1 MDRVQSMQVF
11 VAVAEEEGFAA
22 GARRVGLSAPSATRA
37 INGLEAQLGARL
49 FTRTTRRLHL
59 TDVGR
64 RYLDDVRHILTSLQ
78 AADDAARGA
87 ASAPVGL
94 LRLTCPNEFGR
105 IYILPIL
112 LDYLDE
118 YPEMRA
124 ELVLLDRVVNI
135 VEEGFDVALRIGHLP
150 SSTLSAVKVGAV
162 RRVVCAAPSYL
173 ERYGTPEVPTDL
185 AAHRIVAINA
195 VSSATEWRFGTDQQ
209 DAVRIT
215 PQLCVSTVAAGLDA
229 ARAGWGICRMLSYQ
243 AGRDVAAGHLACL
256 LEDYEPDSMPIHLVH
271 AEGRRAPAKVR
282 SFIDFARDRLRADPV
297 LQALSSSKG
306 CGLSV

>member
-1 MDRVQSMQVF
+1 MDRIQSLQVF

-22 GARRVGLSAPSATRA
+22 GARRCNLSPPSATRA
-37 INGLEAQLGARL
+37 INGLEAELGARL

-59 TDVGR
+59 TDVGT
-64 RYLDDVRHILTSLQ
+64 RYLDDARHILSLMQ
-78 AADDAARGA
+78 SADDAARGA

-112 LDYLDE
+112 LDFLDL
-118 YPEMRA
+118 YPQMRA

-150 SSTLSAVKVGAV
+150 SSTLSAVKVGSV
-162 RRVVCAAPSYL
+162 RRVICGAPSYL
-173 ERYGTPEVPTDL
+173 AKHGTPETPAEL
-185 AAHRIVAINA
+185 PAHRIVAVNA
-195 VSSATEWRFGTDQQ
+195 VSSATEWRFGADQQ
-209 DAVRIT
+209 EIVRIS

-229 ARAGWGICRMLSYQ
+229 ARAGWGLCRVLSYQ
-243 AGRDVAAGHLACL
+243 AGQDVAAGRLACI
-256 LEDYEPDSMPIHLVH
+256 LEDFEPESMPIHLVH

-297 LQALSSSKG
+297 LQALSSGRG
-306 CGLSV
+306 CG